1 MLAELAAP
9 MNAAQRAWATR
20 RARDAARVE
29 IAAIKAGVE
38 QPSRAF
44 DPDKPVVDL
53 WLDDARVG
61 CGQRRYIVLEVG
73 TRWVKL
79 FYPPQL
85 ALVTIDRVTFD
96 RHAKPARDAKVRK
109 LARII
114 RDNVAAA
121 KKINEAA
128 GKPVMPDG
136 GARAKQALQILTQ
149 TEGDVCKIGSAFDPA
164 MRLRTCQIANW
175 HKLKLA
181 FTLIVSNASLLESE
195 VCNYLAPRSL
205 GSEWFRIDPNELIDA
220 IIGTAYRLSINF
232 SFSGDKPVPRDWLFV
247 ASAGEART

>member
-1 MLAELAAP
+1 MLAEHQAP
-9 MNAAQRAWATR
+9 LNAAQRAWATR

-29 IAAIKAGVE
+29 IATIKAGVTK
-38 QPSRAF
+38 PSPAY

-73 TRWVKL
+73 TKHVKL

-85 ALVTIDRVTFD
+85 VMITVDRVTFD
-96 RHAKPARDAKVRK
+96 RHARPARDAKVRK

-121 KKINEAA
+121 KRVNEAA

-136 GARAKQALQILTQ
+136 GARAKQALR
-149 TEGDVCKIGSAFDPA
+149 A
-164 MRLRTCQIANW
+164 LR
-175 HKLKLA
+175 
-181 FTLIVSNASLLESE
+181 
-195 VCNYLAPRSL
+195 
-205 GSEWFRIDPNELIDA
+205 
-220 IIGTAYRLSINF
+220 
-232 SFSGDKPVPRDWLFV
+232 
-247 ASAGEART
+247 